1 MSAGGEGGADGG
13 PLGPHGEADALETG
27 ATAAST
33 GRFVEIPD
41 ARPPASTGK
50 VGPRA
55 GRRRWFRLD
64 PITRK
69 RIERF
74 RRIRRGYYSFLIL
87 GTAIVLSI
95 FAPYLAESR
104 ALLVWYEGRPH
115 FPTFEYFEMEAFGQ
129 APPPAWNMGGIEA
142 EYFRL
147 KKEWAV
153 ERRLFERELEE
164 LGEASTPEAR
174 ADLEAR
180 YPNRNNFVVMPPI
193 PWNPYEN
200 DFWYNEILNE
210 IEGHLEVGDA
220 DSAER
225 LALRDGLTELAAA
238 IRTGELDPRLADP
251 EQSAT
256 GDLAGLAR
264 SGAFPELQGLGVV
277 PPTPPDL
284 TRMHYLG
291 TDSQGRDVASRLLY
305 GFRISIFFALFLVLV
320 GQAIGTV
327 VGSLQ
332 GYLGGRFDI
341 LSQRFIEVMVAVPFL
356 YVVIIMAALFSPNFW
371 MLLIIMALFQWV
383 SITFYMRTEMYR
395 EKTREYCLAARS
407 YGASHLRIIFRH
419 LLPNCLTP
427 LVTFTPFAIVG
438 AIFAL
443 TGLDYLGYGLP
454 APTPSWGE
462 LIDQALQ
469 VENRDRLWLTF
480 APFGA
485 LTITL
490 VLVVFIG
497 ESVREA
503 FDPKRYAKY
512 E

>member
-1 MSAGGEGGADGG
+1 MKW
-13 PLGPHGEADALETG
+13 
-27 ATAAST
+27 
-33 GRFVEIPD
+33 I
-41 ARPPASTGK
+41 K
-50 VGPRA
+50 
-55 GRRRWFRLD
+55 LD

-69 RIERF
+69 RLERF
-74 RRIRRGYYSFLIL
+74 RRIKRGYYSFVIL
-87 GTAIVLSI
+87 AVAIVLSV

-104 ALLVWYEGRPH
+104 ALLVWHDGRL
-115 FPTFEYFEMEAFGQ
+115 FLPTFEYFSMETFGQ
-129 APPPAWNMGGIEA
+129 EPPPAWGIADLET
-142 EYFRL
+142 EYLRL
-147 KKEWAV
+147 KREWV
-153 ERRLFERELEE
+153 LERELYDRE
-164 LGEASTPEAR
+164 LAEIGDAPAALAALDR
-174 ADLEAR
+174 R
-180 YPNRNNFVVMPPI
+180 YPNRSDFVIMPAI
-193 PWNPYEN
+193 PWDPYQN

-210 IEGHLEVGDA
+210 IQIHLDAGDDRGA
-220 DSAER
+220 AVLARRDR
-225 LALRDGLTELAAA
+225 LVELADA
-238 IRTGELDPRLADP
+238 IETGDIEGMLADP
-251 EQSAT
+251 ERSPT
-256 GDLAGLAR
+256 GNLLGLAR
-264 SGAFPELQGLGVV
+264 TGAMPGLARLGAV

-284 TRMHYLG
+284 TRRHYLG

-305 GFRISIFFALFLVLV
+305 GFRISIFFALFLVIV
-320 GQAIGTV
+320 GQVIGTF

-341 LSQRFIEVMVAVPFL
+341 LSQRVIEVMIAVPFL
-356 YVVIIMAALFSPNFW
+356 YVVIIMAALVLPSFW
-371 MLLIIMALFQWV
+371 MLLGIMALFQWIG
-383 SITFYMRTEMYR
+383 ITFYMRTEMYR

-454 APTPSWGE
+454 PPTPSWGE

-469 VENRDRLWLTF
+469 LENRDKLWLIF

-485 LTITL
+485 LTVTL

-497 ESVREA
+497 ESIREA

>member
-1 MSAGGEGGADGG
+1 
-13 PLGPHGEADALETG
+13 
-27 ATAAST
+27 
-33 GRFVEIPD
+33 
-41 ARPPASTGK
+41 
-50 VGPRA
+50 
-55 GRRRWFRLD
+55 
-64 PITRK
+64 
-69 RIERF
+69 
-74 RRIRRGYYSFLIL
+74 
-87 GTAIVLSI
+87 
-95 FAPYLAESR
+95 
-104 ALLVWYEGRPH
+104 
-115 FPTFEYFEMEAFGQ
+115 
-129 APPPAWNMGGIEA
+129 
-142 EYFRL
+142 
-147 KKEWAV
+147 
-153 ERRLFERELEE
+153 
-164 LGEASTPEAR
+164 
-174 ADLEAR
+174 
-180 YPNRNNFVVMPPI
+180 MPPI
-193 PWNPYEN
+193 PWDPYQN

-210 IEGHLEVGDA
+210 VQDLLNAGDVLGA
-220 DSAER
+220 AR
-225 LALRDGLTELAAA
+225 LARRDRLVPLADAIESGGIEVMMMNPELSPTGDLLGLV
-238 IRTGELDPRLADP
+238 RTGAMPV
-251 EQSAT
+251 
-256 GDLAGLAR
+256 LAGLAT
-264 SGAFPELQGLGVV
+264 V
-277 PPTPPDL
+277 PPTPPDF
-284 TRMHYLG
+284 TRRHYLG

-305 GFRISIFFALFLVLV
+305 GFRISVFFALFLVLI
-320 GQAIGTV
+320 GQVIGTV

-341 LSQRFIEVMVAVPFL
+341 SSQRLIEVLIAVPFL
-356 YVVIIMAALFSPNFW
+356 YVVIIMAALFAPTFW
-371 MLLIIMALFQWV
+371 MLLGIMALWQWIA
-383 SITFYMRTEMYR
+383 ITFYMRTEMYR

-469 VENRDRLWLTF
+469 LENRDKLWLIL

-485 LTITL
+485 LTATL

>member
-1 MSAGGEGGADGG
+1 MAWI
-13 PLGPHGEADALETG
+13 H
-27 ATAAST
+27 
-33 GRFVEIPD
+33 
-41 ARPPASTGK
+41 
-50 VGPRA
+50 
-55 GRRRWFRLD
+55 LD

-69 RIERF
+69 RLQRF
-74 RRIRRGYYSFLIL
+74 RRIKRGYYSFLIL
-87 GTAIVLSI
+87 AAGMILSV

-104 ALLVWYEGRPH
+104 ALFVWHEGRPY
-115 FPTFEYFEMEAFGQ
+115 FPTFEFYPMSTFAQE
-129 APPPAWNMGGIEA
+129 PPPAWGMGDLET
-142 EYFRL
+142 EYLRL
-147 KKEWAV
+147 KREWDL
-153 ERRLFERELEE
+153 ERFLYEREL
-164 LGEASTPEAR
+164 GEVG
-174 ADLEAR
+174 ADAGAAQALDLR
-180 YPNRNNFVVMPPI
+180 YPNRGSYVIMPLI
-193 PWNPYEN
+193 PWDPFQS
-200 DFWYNEILNE
+200 DFSSNEILNE
-210 IEGHLEVGDA
+210 IDVLLERGDRIGAEHLA
-220 DSAER
+220 R
-225 LALRDGLTELAAA
+225 RDGLEELGNA
-238 IRTGELDPRLADP
+238 IYSGEIEALLSSPELSSTGDVRGLV
-251 EQSAT
+251 AT
-256 GDLAGLAR
+256 GAMPSLA
-264 SGAFPELQGLGVV
+264 GLGVV
-277 PPTPPDL
+277 PPNPPEWD
-284 TRMHYLG
+284 RRHYLG

-305 GFRISIFFALFLVLV
+305 GFRISIFFALFLVLF

-327 VGSLQ
+327 VGSIQ
-332 GYLGGRFDI
+332 GYVGGRFDI
-341 LSQRFIEVMVAVPFL
+341 LSQRAIEVLTTIPFL
-356 YVVIIMAALFSPNFW
+356 YVVIIMAALFQPTFW
-371 MLLIIMALFQWV
+371 MLLGIMALFQWI
-383 SITFYMRTEMYR
+383 SITFFMRTEMYR

-469 VENRDRLWLTF
+469 VENRDKLWLTF

-503 FDPKRYAKY
+503 FDPKQYARY